1 MKSEDWAKKYAAMD
15 KRIELKYQQLA
26 KGEQNGK
33 RPEAPKPAAKK
44 S

>member
-1 MKSEDWAKKYAAMD
+1 MKSEDWAKNYAAMD

-26 KGEQNGK
+26 KGEQIGK
-33 RPEAPKPAAKK
+33 RPEAPKPATKK